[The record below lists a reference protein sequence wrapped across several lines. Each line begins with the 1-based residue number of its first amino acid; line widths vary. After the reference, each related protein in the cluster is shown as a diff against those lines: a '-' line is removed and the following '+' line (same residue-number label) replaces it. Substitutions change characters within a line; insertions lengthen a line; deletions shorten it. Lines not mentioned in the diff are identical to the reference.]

1 MTDLHPEFRTV
12 PLATRGIMGEMAT
25 LECEAPRGHPEP
37 SVRWKKNGQPLD
49 LSLAS
54 GSHHRDQARYYN
66 VEILKKNK

>member
-1 MTDLHPEFRTV
+1 
-12 PLATRGIMGEMAT
+12 MGEMAT

-37 SVRWKKNGQPLD
+37 SVSWKKNGQPLD

-66 VEILKKNK
+66 VKILKKKQMIFRRAMLNPNGEKIK

>member
-1 MTDLHPEFRTV
+1 
-12 PLATRGIMGEMAT
+12 MGEMAT

-66 VEILKKNK
+66 VKIFKKNK